1 MSNRSNELEDDVM
14 ALSRD
19 MSEQQAFEMVQT
31 LLDAPESRFPLT
43 FNSDLPRIRELF
55 HAATRNQWD
64 PKTDVDWDQF
74 KPEAYTEEQRD
85 AARLYW
91 SRRAWSEYGAISES
105 PSLQLRFGLE
115 NRPSDMQLF
124 FTIRSQEEARHAEVC
139 HAMAE
144 KLGGYIEKPVQQ
156 LFEGSVST
164 HGVRRATL
172 NADVPLEGIIAALVC
187 TAEEIAFDVF
197 KHLDDVTRD
206 PVARQVV
213 RFIMRD
219 ESRHCAFGWYFL
231 EAICETLTAEQ
242 KQMIENSVITM
253 MEKVELNG
261 YHSSWLAPENP
272 ASLAEIEADR
282 ITYEAGLGS
291 TIEEAEKP
299 VFIATVQ
306 RIRDQM
312 KPLGIHLPL
321 FSHPKL
327 GTV

>member
-1 MSNRSNELEDDVM
+1 M

-19 MSEQQAFEMVQT
+19 MPTQQAFEVVQT
-31 LLDAPESRFPLT
+31 LLDGPESRFPLT

-64 PKTDVDWDQF
+64 PKTDVSWDQLTVD
-74 KPEAYTEEQRD
+74 AYTEKQRY

-105 PSLQLRFGLE
+105 PALQVRFGVE
-115 NRPSDMQLF
+115 QRPSDMQLF

-139 HAMAE
+139 HTMAE
-144 KLGGYIEKPVQQ
+144 RLGGYIEKPVQQ
-156 LFEGSVST
+156 LFQGSVAT
-164 HGVRRATL
+164 HGVRRAAL
-172 NADVPLEGIIAALVC
+172 NANIPLEGIIAALVC

-197 KHLDDVTRD
+197 RHLDDVTRD
-206 PVARQVV
+206 PVAKQVV

-231 EAICETLTAEQ
+231 EAICDTLTAEQ
-242 KQMIENSVITM
+242 KRMIEDSVVTM
-253 MEKVELNG
+253 IEKVELNG

-272 ASLAEIEADR
+272 ASLAEVDADR
-282 ITYEAGLGS
+282 VTYEAGLGS
-291 TIEEAEKP
+291 TIEELEKP
-299 VFIATVQ
+299 IFIATVQ

-312 KPLGIHLPL
+312 KPLGIDLPP

-327 GTV
+327 GTI

>member
-1 MSNRSNELEDDVM
+1 MT
-14 ALSRD
+14 LSPD
-19 MSEQQAFEMVQT
+19 MSEQQAFELVQT

-55 HAATRNQWD
+55 QSATRNQWD
-64 PKTDVDWDQF
+64 PKTDVNWDQL
-74 KPEAYTEEQRD
+74 KPEAYTEEQRY

-231 EAICETLTAEQ
+231 EAICDTLSAEQ
-242 KQMIENSVITM
+242 KKMIENSVITM

-272 ASLAEIEADR
+272 ASRAEVEADR
-282 ITYEAGLGS
+282 ITYEAGLGA
-291 TIEEAEKP
+291 TVEEVEKP
-299 VFIATVQ
+299 VFVATVQ
-306 RIRDQM
+306 RIREQM
-312 KPLGIHLPL
+312 KSLGINLPP

-327 GTV
+327 GVI

>member
-1 MSNRSNELEDDVM
+1 MSEMEDKM
-14 ALSRD
+14 ALSPD
-19 MSEQQAFEMVQT
+19 MSEAQAFELVQT

-55 HAATRNQWD
+55 QTATRNQWD
-64 PKTDVDWDQF
+64 PKTDVDWDQL
-74 KPEAYTEEQRD
+74 KPESYTDKQRY

-139 HAMAE
+139 HRMAE
-144 KLGGYIEKPVQQ
+144 SLGGYIEKPVQQ

-197 KHLDDVTRD
+197 KHLDEVTRD
-206 PVARQVV
+206 PVARQIV
-213 RFIMRD
+213 RLIMRD

-231 EAICETLTAEQ
+231 EAICDTLTGEQ
-242 KQMIENSVITM
+242 KKMIENSVITM

-272 ASLAEIEADR
+272 ASRAEVEADR
-282 ITYEAGLGS
+282 ITYDAGLGA
-291 TIEEAEKP
+291 TVEEVEKP
-299 VFIATVQ
+299 VFVATVQ
-306 RIRDQM
+306 RIREQM
-312 KPLGIHLPL
+312 KALGINLPP

-327 GTV
+327 GVI

>member
-1 MSNRSNELEDDVM
+1 M
-14 ALSRD
+14 ALSRE
-19 MSEQQAFEMVQT
+19 MSSEQAFEVVRT
-31 LLDAPESRFPLT
+31 LLDGPESRFPLT

-64 PKTDVDWDQF
+64 PKKDVSWDMLD
-74 KPEAYTEEQRD
+74 PSVYTEEQRY

-105 PSLQLRFGLE
+105 PALQIRFGVE
-115 NRPSDMQLF
+115 QRPSDMQLF
-124 FTIRSQEEARHAEVC
+124 FTIRSQEEARHAEAC

-144 KLGGYIEKPVQQ
+144 RLGGYIEKPVQQ
-156 LFEGSVST
+156 LFEGSVAT
-164 HGVRRATL
+164 HGIRRAAL
-172 NADVPLEGIIAALVC
+172 NADIPLEGIIAALVC

-197 KHLDDVTRD
+197 RHLDDVTRD
-206 PVARQVV
+206 PVAKQVV

-231 EAICETLTAEQ
+231 EAICGTLTPEQ
-242 KQMIENSVITM
+242 KKMIEDSVITM
-253 MEKVELNG
+253 VEKVELNG

-272 ASLAEIEADR
+272 ASLAEVEADR

-291 TIEEAEKP
+291 TIEEVEKP
-299 VFIATVQ
+299 IFIGTIQ
-306 RIRDQM
+306 RIREQM
-312 KPLGIHLPL
+312 RTLGINLPM

-327 GTV
+327 GTI

>member
-1 MSNRSNELEDDVM
+1 M
-14 ALSRD
+14 ALSRE
-19 MSEQQAFEMVQT
+19 MSNEQAFELVQT
-31 LLDAPESRFPLT
+31 LLDGPENRFPLT

-55 HAATRNQWD
+55 HTATRNQWD
-64 PKTDVDWDQF
+64 PKTDVSWDQLD
-74 KPEAYTEEQRD
+74 PGRYTEEQRN

-105 PSLQLRFGLE
+105 PALQVRFGVE
-115 NRPSDMQLF
+115 QRPSDMQLF

-144 KLGGYIEKPVQQ
+144 RLGGYIDKPVQN
-156 LFEGSVST
+156 LFQGSVAT
-164 HGVRRATL
+164 HGVRRAAL
-172 NADVPLEGIIAALVC
+172 NANIPLEGIIAALVC

-197 KHLDDVTRD
+197 RHLDDVTRD
-206 PVARQVV
+206 PVAKQII

-231 EAICETLTAEQ
+231 EAISETLTDDQ
-242 KQMIENSVITM
+242 KKMIEESVVTM
-253 MEKVELNG
+253 VEKVELNG
-261 YHSSWLAPENP
+261 YHSAWLAPENP
-272 ASLAEIEADR
+272 SSRAEVEADR

-291 TIEEAEKP
+291 TVEEVEKP
-299 VFIATVQ
+299 IFVGTLQ
-306 RIRDQM
+306 RIRQQM
-312 KPLGIHLPL
+312 QTLGINLPM

>member
-1 MSNRSNELEDDVM
+1 MT
-14 ALSRD
+14 LSRD
-19 MSEQQAFEMVQT
+19 MSNEQAVELVQT
-31 LLDAPESRFPLT
+31 LLDGPENRFPLT

-64 PKTDVDWDQF
+64 PKTDVAWDQLD
-74 KPEAYTEEQRD
+74 PSIYTEEQRS

-105 PSLQLRFGLE
+105 PALQVRFGIE
-115 NRPSDMQLF
+115 QRPSDMQLF

-144 KLGGYIEKPVQQ
+144 RLGGYIDKPVQS
-156 LFEGSVST
+156 LFQGSVAT
-164 HGVRRATL
+164 HGVRRAAL
-172 NADVPLEGIIAALVC
+172 NADIPLEGIIAALVC

-197 KHLDDVTRD
+197 RHLDDVTRD
-206 PVARQVV
+206 PVAKQIV

-231 EAICETLTAEQ
+231 EAICESLTPEQ
-242 KQMIENSVITM
+242 KRMIEESVITM

-272 ASLAEIEADR
+272 ASRAEVEADR

-291 TIEEAEKP
+291 TVEEAEKAI
-299 VFIATVQ
+299 FIGTVK
-306 RIRDQM
+306 RIREQM
-312 KPLGIHLPL
+312 RPLGINLPM

-327 GTV
+327 GAI

>member
-1 MSNRSNELEDDVM
+1 M
-14 ALSRD
+14 ALSRE
-19 MSEQQAFEMVQT
+19 MSEQQAFEVVQT

-55 HAATRNQWD
+55 HTATRNQWD
-64 PKTDVDWDQF
+64 PKTDVDWDQL
-74 KPEAYTEEQRD
+74 KPDAYTEEQRN

-144 KLGGYIEKPVQQ
+144 RLGGDIEKPVQS

-206 PVARQVV
+206 PVARQIV

-231 EAICETLTAEQ
+231 EAICETLTPGQ
-242 KQMIENSVITM
+242 KKMIEDSVITM
-253 MEKVELNG
+253 VEKVELNG

-272 ASLAEIEADR
+272 ASNAEVEADR

-299 VFIATVQ
+299 VFITTLQ
-306 RIRDQM
+306 RIRNQM
-312 KPLGIHLPL
+312 QPLGINLPP
-321 FSHPKL
+321 FFHPKL
-327 GTV
+327 GTI

>member
-1 MSNRSNELEDDVM
+1 MPT
-14 ALSRD
+14 
-19 MSEQQAFEMVQT
+19 QQAFEVVQT
-31 LLDAPESRFPLT
+31 LLDGPESRFPLT

-64 PKTDVDWDQF
+64 PKTDVSWDQLTVD
-74 KPEAYTEEQRD
+74 AYTEKQRY

-105 PSLQLRFGLE
+105 PALQVRFGVE
-115 NRPSDMQLF
+115 QRPSDMQLF

-139 HAMAE
+139 HTMAE
-144 KLGGYIEKPVQQ
+144 RLGGYIEKPVQQ
-156 LFEGSVST
+156 LFQGSVAT
-164 HGVRRATL
+164 HGVRRAAL
-172 NADVPLEGIIAALVC
+172 NANIPLEGIIAALVC

-197 KHLDDVTRD
+197 RHLDDVTRD
-206 PVARQVV
+206 PVAKQVV

-231 EAICETLTAEQ
+231 EAICDTLTAEQ
-242 KQMIENSVITM
+242 KRMIEDSVVTM
-253 MEKVELNG
+253 IEKVELNG

-272 ASLAEIEADR
+272 ASLAEVDADR
-282 ITYEAGLGS
+282 VTYEAGLGS
-291 TIEEAEKP
+291 TIEELEKP
-299 VFIATVQ
+299 IFIATVQ

-312 KPLGIHLPL
+312 KPLGIDLPP

-327 GTV
+327 GTI

>member
-1 MSNRSNELEDDVM
+1 M

-19 MSEQQAFEMVQT
+19 MPAEQAFEIVQT
-31 LLDAPESRFPLT
+31 LLDGPESRFPLT

-64 PKTDVDWDQF
+64 PKTDVSWDQLNAD
-74 KPEAYTEEQRD
+74 AYTEEQRY

-105 PSLQLRFGLE
+105 PALQVRFGVE
-115 NRPSDMQLF
+115 QRPSDMQLF

-144 KLGGYIEKPVQQ
+144 RLGGYIEKPVQQ
-156 LFEGSVST
+156 LFQGSVAT
-164 HGVRRATL
+164 HGVRRAAL
-172 NADVPLEGIIAALVC
+172 NADIPLEGIIAALVC

-197 KHLDDVTRD
+197 RHLDDVTRD
-206 PVARQVV
+206 PVAKQIV

-231 EAICETLTAEQ
+231 EAICDTLTPEQ
-242 KQMIENSVITM
+242 KKMIEDSVVTM
-253 MEKVELNG
+253 IEKVELNG

-272 ASLAEIEADR
+272 ASLSEVDADR
-282 ITYEAGLGS
+282 VTYEAGLGS
-291 TIEEAEKP
+291 TIEELEKP
-299 VFIATVQ
+299 IFIATVQ

-312 KPLGIHLPL
+312 KPFGINLPL

-327 GTV
+327 GTI

>member
-1 MSNRSNELEDDVM
+1 MEDAM
-14 ALSRD
+14 TLSRE
-19 MSEQQAFEMVQT
+19 MSEQQAFEVVQT

-64 PKTDVDWDQF
+64 PKKDVDWDQL
-74 KPEAYTEEQRD
+74 KPDAYTDEQRS

-206 PVARQVV
+206 PVAKQIV

-231 EAICETLTAEQ
+231 EAICETLTPEQ
-242 KQMIENSVITM
+242 KKMIESSVITM
-253 MEKVELNG
+253 VEKVELNG

-272 ASLAEIEADR
+272 ASNAEVEADR

-299 VFIATVQ
+299 VFIATLQ
-306 RIRDQM
+306 RIRSQM
-312 KPLGIHLPL
+312 QPLGIHLPS

-327 GTV
+327 GVV